1 MMEFFIKGQFMLKKI
16 IYFFGAI
23 FLALITGLNLI
34 FTASLDNSE
43 HITISTNG
51 IFYVIGLL
59 ITVFLIFGINK
70 FLNYKFTN
78 KKKKNLIF
86 KISIIFYALFNIVW
100 CIVVRPAIVADQ
112 IHACNLAQT
121 FYSGDDSKFLFN
133 QTYAGIPLIEYIQA
147 YYQQITLAFVFSIFF
162 KIIHFDGI
170 GILRVLNIIGNLGI
184 VFALFKICTQLD
196 KKYKTNKVLLLFL
209 IFTFFSLTMLST
221 FIYGDIPSIALCL
234 FSVYFMMK
242 YVENKKISNAIL
254 ASFLTMIAYMMRMN
268 SLIFIIATVMY
279 LLFSFFNNFK
289 THSLKHN
296 IVELIIVFTYIL
308 ISILPSN
315 LVKSYYINKYNLD
328 RTKAYP
334 SISYFLM
341 AMEESPRANG
351 WYNESIGEPALKNPQ
366 EKKVEY
372 VDEIK
377 NRLNYFKDNPRI
389 FF

>member
-1 MMEFFIKGQFMLKKI
+1 MLKKI
-16 IYFFGAI
+16 IYFLGAI

-147 YYQQITLAFVFSIFF
+147 YYQQITLAFVFSLFF

-328 RTKAYP
+328 KTKAYP

>member
-1 MMEFFIKGQFMLKKI
+1 MLKKI
-16 IYFFGAI
+16 IYFLGAI

-328 RTKAYP
+328 KTKAYP

>member
-1 MMEFFIKGQFMLKKI
+1 MLKKI

-43 HITISTNG
+43 QITISTNG

-328 RTKAYP
+328 KTKAYP

>member
-1 MMEFFIKGQFMLKKI
+1 MLKKI

-328 RTKAYP
+328 KTKAYP

>member
-1 MMEFFIKGQFMLKKI
+1 MLKKI

-43 HITISTNG
+43 QITISTNG

>member
-43 HITISTNG
+43 QITISTNG

-328 RTKAYP
+328 KTKAYP

>member
-1 MMEFFIKGQFMLKKI
+1 MLKKI

-296 IVELIIVFTYIL
+296 IVDLIIVFTYIL

>member
-1 MMEFFIKGQFMLKKI
+1 MLKKI

-43 HITISTNG
+43 QITISTNG

-121 FYSGDDSKFLFN
+121 FYSGDDSKYLFN

-328 RTKAYP
+328 KTKAYP

>member
-1 MMEFFIKGQFMLKKI
+1 
-16 IYFFGAI
+16 
-23 FLALITGLNLI
+23 
-34 FTASLDNSE
+34 
-43 HITISTNG
+43 
-51 IFYVIGLL
+51 
-59 ITVFLIFGINK
+59 
-70 FLNYKFTN
+70 
-78 KKKKNLIF
+78 
-86 KISIIFYALFNIVW
+86 
-100 CIVVRPAIVADQ
+100 
-112 IHACNLAQT
+112 
-121 FYSGDDSKFLFN
+121 
-133 QTYAGIPLIEYIQA
+133 
-147 YYQQITLAFVFSIFF
+147 
-162 KIIHFDGI
+162 
-170 GILRVLNIIGNLGI
+170 
-184 VFALFKICTQLD
+184 
-196 KKYKTNKVLLLFL
+196 
-209 IFTFFSLTMLST
+209 
-221 FIYGDIPSIALCL
+221 
-234 FSVYFMMK
+234 
-242 YVENKKISNAIL
+242 
-254 ASFLTMIAYMMRMN
+254 
-268 SLIFIIATVMY
+268 MY

-377 NRLNYFKDNPRI
+377 NRLNYFNDNPRI